1 MKRKNYWVLA
11 LVTGGCVVGLSLPG
25 FAQSWLGLGNSQ
37 EEEKIKAQRQAP
49 VERAFS
55 ENYYQLDEKE
65 RALAGEKYDMFLKQ
79 RADSIKSGEA
89 AKDKANLEIKPLNAP
104 SDPFQSPDFKAFQGS
119 KK

>member
-1 MKRKNYWVLA
+1 MKRMSYSVSI
-11 LVTGGCVVGLSLPG
+11 LVIAGCVVGLYSPG
-25 FAQSWLGLGNSQ
+25 FTQSWLKLGNSQ
-37 EEEKIKAQRQAP
+37 EQEKIKAQRQAP

-55 ENYYQLDEKE
+55 ENYYQLNEKE

-89 AKDKANLEIKPLNAP
+89 AKEKANFDIKPLNPP

-119 KK
+119 KP